1 MARAGSLAPPAGMSD
16 NTVVTEYAV
25 CDLRPS
31 IPVITDGP
39 DWEISPTEFFEYQ
52 EYIPSIYQD
61 LYNTSIYLV
70 YTWYHS
76 KSIYRAYTRNMT
88 IQKEYI

>member
-16 NTVVTEYAV
+16 NTVVTENAV

-39 DWEISPTEFFEYQ
+39 DWEMSPTEFFEY
-52 EYIPSIYQD
+52 
-61 LYNTSIYLV
+61 
-70 YTWYHS
+70 
-76 KSIYRAYTRNMT
+76 
-88 IQKEYI
+88 